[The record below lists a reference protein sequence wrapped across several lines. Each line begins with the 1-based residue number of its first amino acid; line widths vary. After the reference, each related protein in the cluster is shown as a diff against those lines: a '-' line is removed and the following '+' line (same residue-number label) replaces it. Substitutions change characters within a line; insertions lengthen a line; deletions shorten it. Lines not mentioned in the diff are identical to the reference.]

1 MIPKIIHYIWV
12 GGKEK
17 PADIKRCMATW
28 KKHLEGYKVIEWNES
43 NFDIEQ
49 HPFVKAAYEAKKWAY
64 VSDYIRAYAIY
75 NYGGIYLDTDILL
88 LDNFDDFLNHRAFVG
103 FENPNYPFTAA
114 FGAEKGHPLVK
125 DMLDYYDE
133 LDTYHF
139 DFKNNNTISVSD
151 ILINKYGCKVGNMYQ
166 VLKEGIAV
174 YPDTILCNPSEKS
187 VSIHVFTGTWL
198 DEKKA
203 IARKINTFLKLR
215 ITNRK
220 RAALFRKYIMR
231 VWGRTNEEFF

>member
-17 PADIKRCMATW
+17 PVDIKRCMATW

-103 FENPNYPFTAA
+103 FENSNYPFTAA

-231 VWGRTNEEFF
+231 V

>member
-28 KKHLEGYKVIEWNES
+28 KKHLEGYKVIGWNES

-231 VWGRTNEEFF
+231 V

>member
-17 PADIKRCMATW
+17 PVDIKRCMATW

-166 VLKEGIAV
+166 ILKEGIAV

-215 ITNRK
+215 ITSRK

-231 VWGRTNEEFF
+231 V

>member
-166 VLKEGIAV
+166 VLKEGIVV

-231 VWGRTNEEFF
+231 V

>member
-17 PADIKRCMATW
+17 PADIKRCMDTW
-28 KKHLEGYKVIEWNES
+28 KKHLEGYKFIEWNES

-166 VLKEGIAV
+166 ILKEGIAG

-215 ITNRK
+215 ITSRK

-231 VWGRTNEEFF
+231 V

>member
-17 PADIKRCMATW
+17 PADIKRCMDTW

-166 VLKEGIAV
+166 ILKEGIAV

-215 ITNRK
+215 ITGRK

-231 VWGRTNEEFF
+231 V

>member
-17 PADIKRCMATW
+17 PVDIKRCMATW

-215 ITNRK
+215 ITSRK

-231 VWGRTNEEFF
+231 V

>member
-203 IARKINTFLKLR
+203 IA
-215 ITNRK
+215 
-220 RAALFRKYIMR
+220 
-231 VWGRTNEEFF
+231 